1 MFDHH
6 NENERILHENKL
18 GTIVQCLSCEKISII
33 INNLNYVCNEQEYN
47 ELFKIVENIDQNL
60 KDYIYDIMGVNYVIL
75 STPLDKVNL
84 IFNFNEFESLLELL
98 NQSSPVI
105 VKDPK
110 DTTSLYIL
118 MPMRI

>member
-6 NENERILHENKL
+6 NENERILHENKI

-47 ELFKIVENIDQNL
+47 ELFKIVENIDQNFE
-60 KDYIYDIMGVNYVIL
+60 DYIYDIMGVNYVLL

-98 NQSSPVI
+98 NQS
-105 VKDPK
+105 KYM
-110 DTTSLYIL
+110 LYVHKL
-118 MPMRI
+118 FH